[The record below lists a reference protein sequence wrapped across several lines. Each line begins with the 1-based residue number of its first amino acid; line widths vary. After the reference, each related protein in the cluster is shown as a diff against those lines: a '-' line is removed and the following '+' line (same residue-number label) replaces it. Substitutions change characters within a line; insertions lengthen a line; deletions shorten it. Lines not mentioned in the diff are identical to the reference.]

1 MDKNLKI
8 VSWVLR
14 VALAAGFIAMGA
26 LPKLTGDAMSI
37 ELFQK
42 LGAEPAGRYAVGFFE
57 LLTAVLLLIPKTGVY
72 GGIVGVGLMLGA
84 LGSHIIGP
92 LGFPMTEVTNP
103 ETNELEEMP
112 LGIFAVVFFLISAA
126 VVFLNR
132 DTLPFMKGG
141 SGAGSPPA
149 A

>member
-1 MDKNLKI
+1 MEKNLKI

-14 VALAAGFIAMGA
+14 VALAAGFIIMGA
-26 LPKLTGDAMSI
+26 MPKFTGDPMSV

-42 LGAEPAGRYAVGFFE
+42 LGADPAGRYAVGFFE
-57 LLTAVLLLIPKTGVY
+57 LLAAILLLIPKTGVY

-84 LGSHIIGP
+84 LGSHIVGP

-103 ETNELEEMP
+103 DTNELEEMP
-112 LGIFAVVFFLISAA
+112 LGIFAVVFFLISAG

-132 DTLPFMKGG
+132 DALPFGKGG
-141 SGAGSPPA
+141 SGGNAPTA